1 MQIHRF
7 AFLAFLSACHAEGS
21 IAGAVE
27 SPEGPQE
34 TSGAQLW
41 SEHCQRCHRM
51 RDPSD
56 LDRDSWNVV
65 MLHMRVRANLT
76 AEESHEI
83 LAFLTSGQ

>member
-7 AFLAFLSACHAEGS
+7 AFVTFLWACHAEGS

-27 SPEGPQE
+27 SPEEPD
-34 TSGAQLW
+34 SGAKLW
-41 SEHCQRCHRM
+41 SEHCQRCHRV

-56 LDRDSWNVV
+56 LDRDSWTVV

-76 AEESHEI
+76 AEETHEI